1 MMRLPRFRYLAP
13 RSLAEA
19 AAALADLGPEAAVL
33 AGGTDLFPNMK
44 RRQQTPGTV
53 VALRGIA
60 ALHGHAFG
68 PDRGLTAGAL
78 TRLSAIEHDGAIA
91 EAFPALAR
99 AASLVATPP
108 LRNMGTLGGNLCLDT
123 RCSYY
128 DQGQEWRAAIGY
140 CMKKDGDICW
150 VAPGSKRCWAVSSSD
165 TAPVLC
171 ALGAEVTLVSTA
183 GERRIAVSELFA
195 DDGIAHLTRRP
206 DEILAQ
212 IHVPAPADPVER
224 ERSAY
229 VKLRRRGSF
238 DFPVLGVAARVRLGA
253 GGAVEAAR
261 IFVGGTGSR
270 PQEARA
276 AAELLIGR
284 VLDDD
289 AIREAAGLIAQVA
302 KPMQNTDFTL
312 SWRKTV
318 AREYAARALRA
329 LTAPGG
335 DGAARHASPGSSPS
349 A

>member
-13 RSLAEA
+13 ASLAEA
-19 AAALADLGPEAAVL
+19 AAAVADLGPDAAVL

-53 VALRGIA
+53 IGLRGIA
-60 ALHGHAFG
+60 ALRARSLDLAG
-68 PDRGLTAGAL
+68 PARGLTLGAL
-78 TRLSAIEHDGAIA
+78 TRLSAIEHDSTIA
-91 EAFPALAR
+91 AAWPALAR

-128 DQGQEWRAAIGY
+128 DQSHEWRAAIGY
-140 CMKKDGDICW
+140 CMKREGDTCW
-150 VAPGSKRCWAVSSSD
+150 VAPSSPRCWAVSSSD

-171 ALGAEVTLVSTA
+171 ALGAEVCLVSA
-183 GERRIAVSELFA
+183 SGERRIPVSELFA
-195 DDGIAHLTRRP
+195 DDGIQHLTRRP
-206 DEILAQ
+206 DEIVSE
-212 IHVPAPADPVER
+212 IYVPAPAEG

-238 DFPVLGVAARVRLGA
+238 DFPVLGIAVRARLGA
-253 GGAVEAAR
+253 GGAVESAR

-276 AAELLIGR
+276 AAERLIGR
-284 VLDDD
+284 VLDDA
-289 AIREAAGLIAQVA
+289 AIREVADLIAKIA

-312 SWRKTV
+312 SWRKSV
-318 AREYAARALRA
+318 ASAYAARALRE
-329 LTAPGG
+329 LVGGAP
-335 DGAARHASPGSSPS
+335 SPGS
-349 A
+349 

>member
-1 MMRLPRFRYLAP
+1 MMRLPRFRYVAP

-19 AAALADLGPEAAVL
+19 AAAIADLGPEAAVL

-44 RRQQTPGTV
+44 RRQQTPATV

-60 ALHGHAFG
+60 ALRGRSFG
-68 PDRGLTAGAL
+68 ADRGLTIGAL
-78 TRLSAIEHDGAIA
+78 TRLSAIEHDSAIA

-99 AASLVATPP
+99 AAKLVATPP
-108 LRNMGTLGGNLCLDT
+108 IRNMATLGGNLCLDT

-128 DQGQEWRAAIGY
+128 DQGHEWRAAIGY

-206 DEILAQ
+206 DEILAH
-212 IHVPAPADPVER
+212 IHVPAPADGD
-224 ERSAY
+224 RSAY

-238 DFPVLGVAARVRLGA
+238 DFPVLGVAAHVRLGA

-261 IFVGGTGSR
+261 IFVGGAGSR

-289 AIREAAGLIAQVA
+289 AIRQAAGVIAQIA

-329 LTAPGG
+329 LLTPGEG
-335 DGAARHASPGSSPS
+335 RGNPHA
-349 A
+349 

>member
-1 MMRLPRFRYLAP
+1 MMRLPRFRYVAP
-13 RSLAEA
+13 TSLSEA
-19 AAALADLGPEAAVL
+19 VAAVADLGPEAAVL

-60 ALHGHAFG
+60 ALRGRIFD
-68 PDRGLTAGAL
+68 PERGLTLGAL
-78 TRLSAIEHDGAIA
+78 TRLSSIEHDRAIA
-91 EAFPALAR
+91 GAFPALSR

-108 LRNMGTLGGNLCLDT
+108 LRNMGTVGGNLCLDT

-140 CMKKDGDICW
+140 CMKKDGDVCW

-183 GERRIAVSELFA
+183 GERRIPVSDLFA
-195 DDGIAHLTRRP
+195 DDGIQHLTRRP
-206 DEILAQ
+206 DEILAHV
-212 IHVPAPADPVER
+212 HVPAPAEG

-253 GGAVEAAR
+253 GGAIEAAR
-261 IFVGGTGSR
+261 IFVGGAGSR

-276 AAELLIGR
+276 AAELLVGR

-289 AIREAAGLIAQVA
+289 AIREAAGLIAHIA

-318 AREYAARALRA
+318 AREYAARALRD
-329 LTAPGG
+329 LRAPGE
-335 DGAARHASPGSSPS
+335 GSAVAIATPR

>member
-13 RSLAEA
+13 GSLAEA

-44 RRQQTPGTV
+44 RRQQTPRTV

-60 ALHGHAFG
+60 ALRGRGFG
-68 PDRGLTAGAL
+68 PDGGLTIGAL
-78 TRLSAIEHDGAIA
+78 TRLSAIEHDGGIA

-128 DQGQEWRAAIGY
+128 DQGHEWRAAIGY
-140 CMKKDGDICW
+140 CMKKDGDVCW

-212 IHVPAPADPVER
+212 IHLPARAAPVER

-253 GGAVEAAR
+253 GGAIEAAR

-289 AIREAAGLIAQVA
+289 TIREAAGLIAQVA

-329 LTAPGG
+329 LIAPG
-335 DGAARHASPGSSPS
+335 GAARHASPGSSPS